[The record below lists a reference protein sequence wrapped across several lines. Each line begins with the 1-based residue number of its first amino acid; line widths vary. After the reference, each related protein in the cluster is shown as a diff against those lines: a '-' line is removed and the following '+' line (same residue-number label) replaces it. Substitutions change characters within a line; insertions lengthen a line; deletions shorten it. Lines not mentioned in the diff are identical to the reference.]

1 MKKYR
6 TYGAKEGQD
15 LEMKNRNISFV
26 WQTLFPFS
34 KKNQLQNILFFISH
48 QLLFNLLWAHSI
60 MWQVREP
67 CSRH

>member
-48 QLLFNLLWAHSI
+48 QL
-60 MWQVREP
+60 V
-67 CSRH
+67 